1 MVSWA
6 GSGVPGLP
14 AAMPRSRRARVER
27 QRTLWP
33 SERPPSATQW
43 LWEGLDEPAR
53 SRVLAA
59 LARLIAKVVQGERM
73 RPNTEDTHER

>member
-1 MVSWA
+1 
-6 GSGVPGLP
+6 
-14 AAMPRSRRARVER
+14 VER

-33 SERPPSATQW
+33 AERPPNAAQW

-59 LARLIAKVVQGERM
+59 LARLIAKAVHGEGTK
-73 RPNTEDTHER
+73 PNTEDRHER